1 MWITGT
7 FWFNLK
13 HNTPDLSTDDTAEAP
28 ALTLT
33 VPQLHCALL
42 ELVTVGPMAGL
53 CVYGSDR
60 NMNTRLILFVVARHV
75 LSPCPASIV
84 LLCLFWFSGLILFP
98 HLFTFLSVLTA
109 IFTSLKMFA
118 FISQHNVGASRLS

>member
-28 ALTLT
+28 ALTL
-33 VPQLHCALL
+33 
-42 ELVTVGPMAGL
+42 MAGL

-98 HLFTFLSVLTA
+98 HLFTFWSVLTA

>member
-1 MWITGT
+1 
-7 FWFNLK
+7 
-13 HNTPDLSTDDTAEAP
+13 
-28 ALTLT
+28 
-33 VPQLHCALL
+33 
-42 ELVTVGPMAGL
+42 MAGL

-84 LLCLFWFSGLILFP
+84 LLYLFWFSGLILFP
-98 HLFTFLSVLTA
+98 HLFTFWSVLTA

-118 FISQHNVGASRLS
+118 FILLLLASTMSELPDFHELS